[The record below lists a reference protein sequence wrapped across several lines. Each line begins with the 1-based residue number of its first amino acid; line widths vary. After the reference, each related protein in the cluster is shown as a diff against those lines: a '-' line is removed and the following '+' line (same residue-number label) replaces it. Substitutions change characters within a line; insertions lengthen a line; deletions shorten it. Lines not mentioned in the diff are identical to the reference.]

1 MSPLPDALKRYSAG
15 IELLQQFEG
24 CHLTA
29 YRCPAGFWTIGW
41 GNTNHFDGEPV
52 KKGDRISQAIAD
64 EMLAST
70 IELQV
75 IPKLRL
81 IPHWQEMSAEQ
92 QGALI
97 SFAFNL
103 GWQFYG
109 AEGFE
114 TISRRL
120 RNREWG
126 KVPEAL
132 LLYRNPG
139 SEFEEGLKRR
149 RAAEG
154 ALWRKG
160 MKAAATGPAAG
171 GDDDKPLFT
180 ISALQN
186 TWLKKRPIQA
196 AELGEQE
203 KLAVHTDRRFG
214 VRTLTELPGDAH
226 ASVEL
231 AAGAGSWLVFM
242 PHWEV
247 IQPVGEA
254 LVAEVDWSD
263 FDCLVTPNLTVG
275 EILQWDRRRIPGPD
289 ASVRARLVETAQE
302 FQRIREAWGA
312 PLGVTS
318 FYRPEPINQQVGG
331 VPNSRHVSG
340 RAMDIYPAGGSRG
353 LEEFFQWIRMRWRGG
368 LGDGR
373 RRGFIHLDT
382 DGGGFV
388 PGGGATPSAMW
399 DY

>member
-1 MSPLPDALKRYSAG
+1 MTPRSDALKLYSAG
-15 IELLQQFEG
+15 IELLKEFEG
-24 CHLTA
+24 CHLTS

-52 KKGDRISQAIAD
+52 KKGDRISQAVAD
-64 EMLAST
+64 EMLAWT
-70 IELQV
+70 IELR
-75 IPKLRL
+75 ILPKLRL
-81 IPHWQEMSAEQ
+81 IPHWEEMSEEQ

-103 GWQFYG
+103 GWEFYG

-120 RNREWG
+120 RNREWAQ
-126 KVPEAL
+126 VPEAL

-139 SEFEEGLKRR
+139 SSFEEGLRR
-149 RAAEG
+149 RRTAEG
-154 ALWRKG
+154 ELWRKG
-160 MKAAATGPAAG
+160 MKAAAAGPAAG
-171 GDDDKPLFT
+171 GGDDKPLFT
-180 ISALQN
+180 LEAVQN
-186 TWLKKRPIQA
+186 TWLKKKPIQA
-196 AELGEQE
+196 AELSEKG
-203 KLAVHTDRRFG
+203 KLAAHRGRRYG
-214 VRTLTELPGDAH
+214 VRALTELPGDAH
-226 ASVEL
+226 ARVEL
-231 AAGAGSWLVFM
+231 AAGAGTWHVFL
-242 PHWEV
+242 PHWRV

-254 LVAEVDWSD
+254 LVADVDWSN

-289 ASVRARLVETAQE
+289 ASVRKRILETAAE
-302 FQRIREAWGA
+302 FQRIRQAWAG

-340 RAMDIYPAGGSRG
+340 RAMDIYPSSGSRG
-353 LEEFFQWIRMRWRGG
+353 LEEFYQWIRPRWRGG

-388 PGGGATPSAMW
+388 PGGGATPSAQW

>member
-1 MSPLPDALKRYSAG
+1 MSSRPDALKQYSAG
-15 IELLQQFEG
+15 IKLLKEFEG

-52 KKGDRISQAIAD
+52 KKGDQISQAVAD
-64 EMLAST
+64 EMLAWT
-70 IELQV
+70 IELR
-75 IPKLRL
+75 ILPKLRL
-81 IPHWQEMSAEQ
+81 IPHWEVMSAEQ

-97 SFAFNL
+97 SFAYNL
-103 GWQFYG
+103 GWDFYG
-109 AEGFE
+109 ADGFE

-120 RNREWG
+120 RNREWAQ
-126 KVPEAL
+126 VPEAL

-139 SEFEEGLKRR
+139 SSFEEGLKRR
-149 RAAEG
+149 RTAEG
-154 ALWRKG
+154 QLWQQG
-160 MKAAATGPAAG
+160 LKAAAPGPAAE

-180 ISALQN
+180 LEALQN
-186 TWLKKRPIQA
+186 TWLKKKPVQA
-196 AELGEQE
+196 AELKARE
-203 KLAVHTDRRFG
+203 KLAVHTGRRYG
-214 VRTLTELPGDAH
+214 VRKLTELPGDAH
-226 ASVEL
+226 ARVEL
-231 AAGAGSWLVFM
+231 AAGAGTWLVFL

-254 LVAEVDWSD
+254 LVAEIDWSD

-289 ASVRARLVETAQE
+289 ASVRKRILETAAE

-340 RAMDIYPAGGSRG
+340 RAMDIYPSSGSRG
-353 LEEFFQWIRMRWRGG
+353 LEEFYQWIRRRWRGG

-388 PGGGATPSAMW
+388 PGGGATPAAQW